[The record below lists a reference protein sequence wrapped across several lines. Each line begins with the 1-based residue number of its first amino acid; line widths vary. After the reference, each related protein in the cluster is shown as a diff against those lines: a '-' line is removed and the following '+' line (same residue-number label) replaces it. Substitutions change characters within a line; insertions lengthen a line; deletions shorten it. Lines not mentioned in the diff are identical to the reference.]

1 MALDTVWRGMICK
14 QLINIY
20 LGSSN
25 SCLIFSQLPQIGQN
39 VSYFGVYVGCLEGIS
54 EVSGDCLWVSGSY
67 LGVSG
72 RCLVE
77 YRCHKNKQL
86 NRSRHI
92 KLLLF
97 LPVASD

>member
-1 MALDTVWRGMICK
+1 MAMDTVWRGMICK

-54 EVSGDCLWVSGSY
+54 EVSGDCLGDSVYCPGGKG
-67 LGVSG
+67 GVFNQ
-72 RCLVE
+72 LV
-77 YRCHKNKQL
+77 K
-86 NRSRHI
+86 I
-92 KLLLF
+92 
-97 LPVASD
+97 

>member
-54 EVSGDCLWVSGSY
+54 EVSGDCLGDSVYCPGGGLQSIGKNLIRLILLTGSFSPSC
-67 LGVSG
+67 LG
-72 RCLVE
+72 
-77 YRCHKNKQL
+77 
-86 NRSRHI
+86 
-92 KLLLF
+92 
-97 LPVASD
+97 

>member
-54 EVSGDCLWVSGSY
+54 EVSGDCLGDSVYWGGLQSIGKNLIRLILLTGSFSPSC
-67 LGVSG
+67 LG
-72 RCLVE
+72 
-77 YRCHKNKQL
+77 
-86 NRSRHI
+86 
-92 KLLLF
+92 
-97 LPVASD
+97 